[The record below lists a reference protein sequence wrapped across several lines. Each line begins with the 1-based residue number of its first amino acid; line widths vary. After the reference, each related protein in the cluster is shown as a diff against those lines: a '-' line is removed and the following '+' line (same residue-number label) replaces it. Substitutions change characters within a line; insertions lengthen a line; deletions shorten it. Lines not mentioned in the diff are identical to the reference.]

1 MTNTIWDAVLAR
13 IETKVNRFSYFSW
26 FHRTRLLLDAGDHL
40 TIQVPNLMAA
50 EWLSKHYPALI
61 DEALSEVGR
70 PGVQLSYEAGADGNV
85 EAPLSGITTPVEA
98 PTPDPVDG

>member
-40 TIQVPNLMAA
+40 TIQVPNPMAA

-70 PGVQLSYEAGADGNV
+70 PGAQLSYEAGADGTI
-85 EAPLSGITTPVEA
+85 ETPVA
-98 PTPDPVDG
+98 PSDIPTPDRTEDVI